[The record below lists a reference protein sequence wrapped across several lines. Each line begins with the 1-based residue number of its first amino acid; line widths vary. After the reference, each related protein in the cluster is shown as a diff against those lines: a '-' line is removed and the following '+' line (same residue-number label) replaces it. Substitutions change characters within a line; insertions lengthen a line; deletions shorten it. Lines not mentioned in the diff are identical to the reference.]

1 MRLQE
6 GVEEAQTEAGSDL
19 NAGHQ
24 IKREKSFPH
33 GLSKGQRE
41 ANHSSS

>member
-6 GVEEAQTEAGSDL
+6 GVKEAQTEAGSDL
-19 NAGHQ
+19 NVRHQ
-24 IKREKSFPH
+24 SKGAKFFPH
-33 GLSKGQRE
+33 GLSKAQRG